1 MGPQKKSYYENQGQ
15 HSYVPFTKQYANQ
28 NPEVKRSKSHAE
40 FQLVSPSEGQKF
52 EPFTKIFAWKTT
64 KRFGFLS
71 LEAYKNAEQKKLNG
85 EPLEKGYEKWY
96 VKLKTGT
103 GLQTMSAIMNVKKKI
118 LFFDM
123 GTTKVAVSPSKN
135 YFSFLM
141 PEAVKNAK
149 MRR

>member
-1 MGPQKKSYYENQGQ
+1 MAYGTKRAYESKKPAYKAE
-15 HSYVPFTKQYANQ
+15 TKQQTENKY
-28 NPEVKRSKSHAE
+28 VSKSDAE
-40 FQLVSPSEGQKF
+40 FQTVTPTGTQKF

-71 LEAYKNAEQKKLNG
+71 LEAYRNLEQKKLNG
-85 EPLEKGYEKWY
+85 EPLENGYEKWY
-96 VKLKTGT
+96 VKLKTGA
-103 GLQTMSAIMNVKKKI
+103 GNQTLSALFNTKKKI

-123 GTTKVAVSPSKN
+123 GTTKCAVSPTKH

-149 MRR
+149 LRR

>member
-1 MGPQKKSYYENQGQ
+1 MYPQKKDFNN
-15 HSYVPFTKQYANQ
+15 QYAQRSYDSGNK
-28 NPEVKRSKSHAE
+28 NYSSPNAEVKKSKSHAE
-40 FQLVSPSEGQKF
+40 FQLVSPGEGQKF